1 MDSIK
6 NQINEIMSSDK
17 EFQHLESDKKEA
29 FIAKIAKKYKFASDY
44 YSNDQNLIM
53 SITYKYGKEKDLSF
67 HSPSFLF
74 GIVKYN
80 SI

>member
-1 MDSIK
+1 
-6 NQINEIMSSDK
+6 MSPDK
-17 EFQHLESDKKEA
+17 EFQHLEFDKKEA

-67 HSPSFLF
+67 HSPRFLF